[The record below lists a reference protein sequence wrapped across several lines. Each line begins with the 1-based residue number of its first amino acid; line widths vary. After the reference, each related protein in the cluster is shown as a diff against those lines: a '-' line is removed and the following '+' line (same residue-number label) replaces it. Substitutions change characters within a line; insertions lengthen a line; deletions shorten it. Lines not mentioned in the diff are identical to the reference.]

1 MVRLEE
7 GVVSRPVIAAAAAS
21 VGGAMLLLWV
31 NAFGVN
37 VPIADDWDHVKT
49 SVTWHDDGIRA
60 ATLFRPHNEHCLA
73 IPRLANHALLEATGG
88 NYRALLFFNASLAIA
103 SLAILL
109 VFASRWPLPPAVFAT
124 FAAAVS
130 LLWTGW
136 SQWQNWIW
144 AFQTPWFLL
153 PLVIVAA
160 AVVVARTAS
169 AGAAVAAT
177 AVAAWLGPFCMA
189 NGLFVGWA
197 VLPGLVLALAEMP
210 RDRRWRWLAAA
221 IVAVVA
227 ATAVGGLIL
236 ARSRGPDARGL
247 SAVLAS
253 PLEAVRLCLA
263 VLGSPLDPRGAF
275 HGQKLASTVAGGL
288 SLGAGLAAVASAAR
302 LGRAM
307 PSKDYGPGFAL
318 MLYGLVSVAAVVVGR
333 LSMLATDPVESR
345 YHTFAVAW
353 HVGVL
358 LTLARLAVDR
368 EGGQGRAR
376 RIALVAASIACIA
389 PTLIGMKLFYRHGV
403 NMRAALEGHQAIY
416 RAARDPGGREKL
428 QEIARHYGA
437 DGILDRLD
445 GMRRAGILHAD
456 YAPTTPGPEDADTT
470 TGTR

>member
-1 MVRLEE
+1 MI
-7 GVVSRPVIAAAAAS
+7 RPAIAAAAGV
-21 VGGAMLLLWV
+21 VGGAILLWWV
-31 NAFGVN
+31 TAFGVN

-49 SVTWHDDGIRA
+49 SVTWHDEGIRA

-73 IPRLANHALLEATGG
+73 IPRLINHAILEATGG
-88 NYRALLFFNASLAIA
+88 NYRAVLFFNASLAIA
-103 SLAILL
+103 SLTILL
-109 VFASRWPLPPAVFAT
+109 VFASRWPLPPAAFAAFAT
-124 FAAAVS
+124 TIS
-130 LLWTGW
+130 LLWMGW

-153 PLVIVAA
+153 PLMIVAT

-169 AGAAVAAT
+169 AGAAVATT

-197 VLPGLVLALAEMP
+197 VLPGLALALAEMP
-210 RDRRWRWLAAA
+210 RDRRWRWLATA
-221 IVAVVA
+221 ILAVVA
-227 ATAVGGLIL
+227 ATAVGGLIV
-236 ARSRGPDARGL
+236 ARSRGPSAGGL

-275 HGQKLASTVAGGL
+275 HGQKFASAVAGGV
-288 SLGAGLAAVASAAR
+288 SLATGLAAVASATR
-302 LGRAM
+302 RGRAM

-318 MLYGLVSVAAVVVGR
+318 MLYGLVSVAAVVLGR

-368 EGGQGRAR
+368 EAGQGRAWQ
-376 RIALVAASIACIA
+376 IVLVVASIACIA
-389 PTLIGMKLFYRHGV
+389 TTLVGMKLFYRHGV
-403 NMRAALEGHQAIY
+403 NMRAALESHQSIY
-416 RAARDPGGREKL
+416 RAARDPGERAKL

-445 GMRRAGILHAD
+445 GMRRAGMLHAD
-456 YAPTTPGPEDADTT
+456 YAPAAPS
-470 TGTR
+470 R